1 MSPLQENAM
10 DTPRPANPAPNPSS
24 IADEAQLRA
33 WLKLREEMAELHAR
47 LVYLKLML
55 AMGVRR
61 A

>member
-1 MSPLQENAM
+1 M
-10 DTPRPANPAPNPSS
+10 DTPRPANPAPNPSN
-24 IADEAQLRA
+24 IADDAQVRA

-55 AMGVRR
+55 AMGVRC

>member
-1 MSPLQENAM
+1 M
-10 DTPRPANPAPNPSS
+10 DTPRPANPAPNPPN
-24 IADEAQLRA
+24 IADEAQVRA

-55 AMGVRR
+55 ALGVRR

>member
-1 MSPLQENAM
+1 M
-10 DTPRPANPAPNPSS
+10 DTPRPANPIPNPNPSS
-24 IADEAQLRA
+24 IADDAQVRA
-33 WLKLREEMAELHAR
+33 WLKLREETAELHAR

>member
-1 MSPLQENAM
+1 M
-10 DTPRPANPAPNPSS
+10 DTPRPANPAPNPSNF
-24 IADEAQLRA
+24 ADGAQVRA

>member
-1 MSPLQENAM
+1 M
-10 DTPRPANPAPNPSS
+10 DTPRPANPANPASNPSNM
-24 IADEAQLRA
+24 ADDAQVRA

>member
-1 MSPLQENAM
+1 M
-10 DTPRPANPAPNPSS
+10 DTPRPANPTPNPNPSS
-24 IADEAQLRA
+24 IADDAQVRA
-33 WLKLREEMAELHAR
+33 WLKLREETAELHAR